1 VNQRAASPL
10 AGGSSSPSGLRPE
23 VKSIAYLGPRGTFCE
38 AALFT
43 QDDLAA
49 LDLVPLATIPEVI
62 AAVQDG
68 RVDVGLV
75 PIENAI
81 EGTVNLA
88 IDALAFDLD
97 LLAPAGVEL
106 AQITRVVSIPVATS
120 QCTHWLHENMPGMA
134 TLAANSTAEAAQRV
148 AAENDGHTAAIAPA
162 RAGEVYGL
170 STLAAEIEDHP
181 ENKTRFLLVAPRGV
195 PSPSGHDKTSLVVFQ
210 RADSPGSLLTIL
222 QEFAARSINLT
233 KVESRPTK
241 TSLGDYCF
249 IMDIDGHVG
258 DELVADALRNLHAKA
273 ASVKFLGSY
282 PAAGAHGETK
292 REAANHAWSDAAA
305 WIDAI
310 RTQIR

>member
-1 VNQRAASPL
+1 V
-10 AGGSSSPSGLRPE
+10 RPE
-23 VKSIAYLGPRGTFCE
+23 LRSIAYLGPRGTFCE

-43 QDDLAA
+43 QPDLAT
-49 LDLVPLATIPEVI
+49 LEMVPLTTIPDVI
-62 AAVQDG
+62 AAVQAG

-88 IDALAFDLD
+88 IDALAFDSDLLIQREVVIGVSLN
-97 LLAPAGVEL
+97 LLAPAGTTL
-106 AQITRVVSIPVATS
+106 SQITRVMSIPVATA
-120 QCTHWLHENMPGMA
+120 QCTHWLHDNLPGVP
-134 TLAANSTAEAAQRV
+134 TLAANSTAEAAERV
-148 AAENDGHTAAIAPA
+148 AADADGHTAAIGPA

-170 STLAAEIEDHP
+170 ATLAEDIEDHP
-181 ENKTRFLLVAPRGV
+181 ENKTRFILVARQGV
-195 PSPSGHDKTSLVVFQ
+195 PLPSGHDKTSLVVFQ
-210 RADSPGSLLTIL
+210 RADAPGSLLTIL

-249 IMDIDGHVG
+249 IMDLDGHVG

-282 PAAGAHGETK
+282 PAAGDHGDSR
-292 REAANHAWSDAAA
+292 REAANQAWSDAAA
-305 WIDAI
+305 WVAAI
-310 RTQIR
+310 RDQIA